1 MRWALV
7 PLLVMTTLAG
17 CATDEPIPIP
27 VDETVDETFEWLSPF
42 VLGHDHGDPALHNT
56 SNNMT
61 LIAREP
67 LGENGPPGRIS
78 EIDVQGGYAFLGIM
92 GYGFQVVDIS
102 DPTQP
107 VLVASVPVETPDQQS
122 PLGLYAADIK
132 ADASGDWVFFAP
144 ELSTTPG
151 VLIYDARD
159 KSDIKLAGFWPEP
172 GLLLGCHMIEYA
184 QIGENEYLFC
194 APLDNAVYVGLILPE
209 VGGVREIVQVARW
222 MPTTA
227 KFVQQQGNM
236 VQGRIDQCGVPP
248 ANPACLAGIAT
259 HFVSGHQDMTFQ
271 EDPLTGTPMLTV
283 SFWNLGLRFVDVSI
297 PAAPVEIGSWAGEDS
312 QKWKGV
318 LHTSMMF
325 EDEGRRIAITIP
337 EGASIPAMF
346 VIDATDYNDPI
357 VLAEWSAHDDWQG
370 EGGRFSLHN
379 FQIVD
384 GKVYMAHYHGG
395 IVVLD
400 VHNETLQRDP
410 QILGTFQPWDR
421 SSGKGCCGGS
431 WDVVVHEGY
440 VMSANDG
447 GLFVVHLKGD
457 LTGIDASSG
466 FA

>member
-1 MRWALV
+1 MV
-7 PLLVMTTLAG
+7 PLLVMTALAG
-17 CATDEPIPIP
+17 CATDGSTG
-27 VDETVDETFEWLSPF
+27 VDDVDGAIEETFEWLSPF
-42 VLGHDHGDPALHNT
+42 VLGHDHSNRTLHNT

-61 LIAREP
+61 LVGHHA
-67 LGENGPPGRIS
+67 LGDNGPPGSIS
-78 EIDVQGGYAFLGIM
+78 EIDVAGGYAFLGIM

-102 DPTQP
+102 DPANP
-107 VLVASVPVETPDQQS
+107 ELVASVPVETPDQQS

-132 ADASGDWVFFAP
+132 TDASGDWVFFAP

-184 QIGENEYLFC
+184 QIGDNEYLFC

-209 VGGVREIVQVARW
+209 VGGIREIVQVARW
-222 MPTTA
+222 VPATS
-227 KFVQQQGNM
+227 KFVQQQGNV
-236 VQGRIDQCGVPP
+236 VQGRIAQCGVPSP
-248 ANPACLAGIAT
+248 SNPACLAGIAT

-297 PAAPVEIGSWAGEDS
+297 PAAPIEVGSWAGEDS
-312 QKWKGV
+312 TKWRGV
-318 LHTSMMF
+318 IHTAMMF
-325 EDEGRRIAITIP
+325 EDDGRRIAIAIP

-346 VIDATDYNDPI
+346 VLDATDYDNPEI
-357 VLAEWSAHDDWQG
+357 LAEWSAHDDWQG

-384 GKVYMAHYHGG
+384 GKVYLAHYHGG

-410 QILGTFQPWDR
+410 QILGTYQPWVR
-421 SSGKGCCGGS
+421 ETGAGCCGGS
-431 WDVVVHEGY
+431 WDVIVHEGY
-440 VMSANDG
+440 VLSANGG
-447 GLFVVHLKGD
+447 GLYVAHLKGD
-457 LTGIDASSG
+457 RTGLEAPSS